1 MTTTHI
7 LTAVATALAIATAA
21 PRAHHASAAEFD
33 GNKPVKLVGTIT
45 KVEWIN
51 PHTWIYISVKGPD
64 GSVVEWKVQGGSPN
78 GLLRR
83 GVKRAALLPGTVIA
97 VEGARAK
104 DGTPK
109 VNGRRVTLADGQ
121 ALSFDFAPQ

>member
-1 MTTTHI
+1 MKAKQILAAVTAALAMTT
-7 LTAVATALAIATAA
+7 AT

-33 GNKPVKLVGTIT
+33 GTKPVTLTGTIT

-51 PHTWIYISVKGPD
+51 PHAWIYVSVKGPD
-64 GSVVEWKVQGGSPN
+64 GGVVEWKVQGGSPN

-83 GVKRAALLPGTVIA
+83 GLKRDALQPGTVIV
-97 VEGARAK
+97 VEGSRAK

-109 VNGRRVTLADGQ
+109 VNGRRVTLADGK
-121 ALSFDFAPQ
+121 ALFFDYPPQ

>member
-1 MTTTHI
+1 MRAQQI
-7 LTAVATALAIATAA
+7 LTAVAVALTLATAA
-21 PRAHHASAAEFD
+21 RAHHASAAEFD
-33 GNKPVKLVGTIT
+33 GNKPVRLVGTIT

-51 PHTWIYISVKGPD
+51 PHSWIYISVKEPD

-83 GVKRAALLPGTVIA
+83 GVKRDALQPGTVIV

-109 VNGRRVTLADGQ
+109 VNGRRLTLADGQ
-121 ALSFDFAPQ
+121 ALPFALQ

>member
-1 MTTTHI
+1 MKATQI
-7 LTAVATALAIATAA
+7 LTAVAAALTMTTAA

-33 GNKPVKLVGTIT
+33 DTKPVTLTGTIT

-51 PHTWIYISVKGPD
+51 PHSWIYVSVTGPD

-83 GVKRAALLPGTVIA
+83 GVKRDVLRPGMVIA

-121 ALSFDFAPQ
+121 ALSFDFALQ